1 MYSYFE
7 QYIHIANNVFVVV
20 ISVFMVMFMVNK
32 VQGCDS
38 DPLHPRQ
45 EPKKLMKTC
54 MPLLQFA
61 QGLFAW
67 LESCPPRQLPG
78 WPFARL
84 SLPLGCCSLCILRIT
99 QDGLR

>member
-67 LESCPPRQLPG
+67 LESCPGGPLP
-78 WPFARL
+78 AYR
-84 SLPLGCCSLCILRIT
+84 SPLDDVLT
-99 QDGLR
+99 